1 MNWKQL
7 YTTATPAEREEL
19 LIMMLQSIEARQNRK
34 VLVRGRLLRER
45 RRETI
50 AHFIGDRRLQSIIRR
65 RKTLWIT
72 GLISAALVTW
82 SVAAFEA
89 LHAQPI
95 YGAFLVIGFDLFLAT
110 VLLIKP
116 YLRRRPVSVHA

>member
-7 YTTATPAEREEL
+7 YTAATPEEREEL
-19 LIMMLQSIEARQNRK
+19 LLEMFRVHEARQNRK

-50 AHFIGDRRLQSIIRR
+50 AHFIGDRRLQSLVRR
-65 RKTLWIT
+65 RKTLWTT
-72 GLISAALVTW
+72 GLIFAAILTW

-116 YLRRRPVSVHA
+116 YLRWRPVSTYA